1 MLSALDSF
9 VLVSDSWFTF
19 TYETDVYIAEY
30 MVSNEIC
37 S

>member
-9 VLVSDSWFTF
+9 VVVSESWFIF

-30 MVSNEIC
+30 MVSK
-37 S
+37 